1 MRYIV
6 LLMISFF
13 TFSVGLKGQT
23 KAELEEQRKKAL
35 AEIAY
40 VDDLLKTTE
49 KQKTQNLNSIRIIGN
64 KLSLREKIILGMQ
77 EEISLFTERINL
89 NTLAIEMM
97 ESDLVDLKNDYERA
111 VINFYRAQKGFPELV
126 YILSAKDFNQ
136 GYKRIKYLQQM
147 TKFRRRESEIILE
160 LKEHVENSK
169 DRLQHDLE
177 RLSDLKSNE
186 EQQRSLL
193 QGEQERKQRMV
204 RSLSTKEKQLRKE
217 FEEKKKIAKN
227 IENAI
232 AKILE
237 DERRRSISADMT
249 PEMKLIGENF
259 IENKGRLPWPVERGI
274 ITSHYGIQNHA
285 VLKNLTENN
294 VGIEITSS
302 GKTTARSVFIG
313 EVTAI
318 SPITGANITVIISH
332 GKYRSVYTNIVNVR
346 VKQGDKVTTK
356 QEIGDVYSDPV
367 NGNSSVLKFMICDP
381 DFQDPETWISKK

>member
-1 MRYIV
+1 MRYTV
-6 LLMISFF
+6 LLIILLF
-13 TFSVGLKGQT
+13 TFSVALKGQT
-23 KAELEEQRKKAL
+23 RAELEEQREKAL

-40 VDDLLKTTE
+40 VDNLLKETE
-49 KQKTQNLNSIRIIGN
+49 EQKTENMNSIRIIGN
-64 KLSLREKIILGMQ
+64 KLSLREKVIMGMQ
-77 EEISLFTERINL
+77 EEISLLRERINL

-97 ESDLVDLKNDYERA
+97 EDDLDKLKKDYARA
-111 VINFYRAQKGFPELV
+111 IINFYRAQKGFPELV

-160 LKEHVENSK
+160 LKEHIENSK
-169 DRLQHDLE
+169 ERLQNDLQKI
-177 RLSDLKSNE
+177 SDLKSRE
-186 EQQRSLL
+186 EQQESLL
-193 QGEQERKQRMV
+193 QGEQERKQKIMKTLITR
-204 RSLSTKEKQLRKE
+204 EKQLRAE
-217 FEEKKKIAKN
+217 FEEKKRKAKN

-237 DERRRSISADMT
+237 DERNRSVSSDMT
-249 PEMKLIGENF
+249 PEMKLIGEDF
-259 IENKGRLPWPVERGI
+259 IQNKGRLPWPVERGI
-274 ITSHYGIQNHA
+274 ITSHYGIQNHE

-302 GKTTARSVFIG
+302 GKAVARSVFNG

-356 QEIGDVYSDPV
+356 QEIGDVYSDPG
-367 NGNSSVLKFMICDP
+367 NGNNSVLKFMICDP
-381 DFQDPETWISKK
+381 DFLDPEAWISKK